1 MSINFRMPPFIK
13 RSLRLSGAAVL
24 IVLAACASPSPASTP
39 TVTAATAATA
49 VTTPLPPMGERK
61 ELNFNLDWKY
71 FEGDADG
78 AEAPA
83 FGDSGWTY
91 VDLPHSTQYVTPEK
105 PFAYLG
111 VSWYRKHFA
120 VPDSYQGRKV
130 YIEFE
135 AAMQSADVWVNGV
148 RKLRHEGG
156 FTPFTIDVS
165 GDVTYG
171 GADNVVAVK
180 VDSRANTNW
189 APGQPVIDFQYYG
202 GLYRDVRMYVT
213 DKLHV
218 TDAVYAGRPAGGGVF
233 VTYPAVSPDSAT
245 VDIKTNVLNEN
256 EDPRTATLVSE
267 ILDAAGQTV
276 GSASADAALQPGAGY
291 DFAQSIVIKNP
302 KLWHPYTPNLYTLV
316 TTVKEGGQTVDS
328 YYTRIGI
335 RRIEWSHDGGLIING
350 SRFKALGVNMHQQI
364 YGLGNAVPNQSIY
377 YDVKRI
383 KDAGLNFI
391 RGAHYPHDPS
401 FYDACD
407 ELGILVLDAQTGW
420 QFYNDTPAFR
430 NNTYQ
435 ELRDLIRRDRNHP
448 SVVAWE
454 ASLNESNYTFE
465 WAQEA
470 HRIVHEEYPGDQA
483 YSAAW
488 KYPVADI
495 FIGAS
500 QHNIRATDDLRPILI
515 DEWGDWDYG
524 GAQSTSRQS
533 REAGDRAMLAQAAN
547 LEDGQSKNMALP
559 WFTADAYWDYADYG
573 GFSLIRSGLVD
584 MYRIPKYAYYFL
596 QSQRDPSVVIP
607 GADSGPMVFIANQW
621 TETSPTTVRVYSN
634 CEQVAL
640 SLNGKSVATQSP
652 DPGTNL
658 MHPPFNFNL
667 GRYTPGTLQ
676 AVCLIG
682 GEQKAVA
689 VRKTPVTAAALRL
702 QAEGMTL
709 QADSSDA
716 RLVFIDIVDSEG
728 TMVPAENG
736 PVTLTV
742 SGPGSIIGPAV
753 ITMKGGQLA
762 VWVRSGRTA
771 GAITLTAEAPGLT
784 PAILTL
790 TSLPV
795 SDLPLAPADRT
806 GTTLFAFL

>member
-1 MSINFRMPPFIK
+1 MK
-13 RSLRLSGAAVL
+13 RFLWLSGAAL
-24 IVLAACASPSPASTP
+24 ATTLAACAIPSPVSTP
-39 TVTAATAATA
+39 EPAATATA
-49 VTTPLPPMGERK
+49 AALPLPPMGGRK

-71 FEGDADG
+71 FEGEAGG
-78 AEAPA
+78 AEVSA

-111 VSWYRKHFA
+111 VGWYRKHFS

-130 YIEFE
+130 TIEFE

-148 RKLRHEGG
+148 KKLRHEGG

-165 GDVTYG
+165 GDVAYG
-171 GADNVVAVK
+171 GADNVIAVK

-202 GLYRDVRMYVT
+202 GLYRDVRMIVT

-218 TDAVYAGRPAGGGVF
+218 TDAVYAGKPAGGGIF
-233 VTYPAVSPDSAT
+233 VTYPAVGPDSAT
-245 VDIKTNVLNEN
+245 VDIKTNILNEN
-256 EDPRTATLVSE
+256 SDVRTATLVSE
-267 ILDAAGQTV
+267 ILDAAGQSV
-276 GSASADAALQPGAGY
+276 ASASADAVLQPGAGY
-291 DFAQSIVIKNP
+291 DFTQSIVIKNP
-302 KLWHPYTPNLYTLV
+302 KLWHPYSPNLYTLL
-316 TTVKEGGQTVDS
+316 TTVKEAGQTVDTDR
-328 YYTRIGI
+328 TRIGI

-350 SRFKALGVNMHQQI
+350 SRFKALGVNMHSQI
-364 YGLGNAVPNQSIY
+364 YGLGNAVPNQSIF

-383 KDAGLNFI
+383 KDGGLNFI
-391 RGAHYPHDPS
+391 RGAHYPHDPA

-420 QFYNDTPAFR
+420 QFFNDTPAFR

-454 ASLNESNYTFE
+454 ASLNESNFSLE

-488 KYPVADI
+488 KWPVADI

-500 QHNIRATDDLRPILI
+500 QHNVRATSDPRPIII
-515 DEWGDWDYG
+515 DEYGDWDYG

-533 REAGDRAMLAQAAN
+533 REAGDNAMLIHAGNVQ
-547 LEDGQSKNMALP
+547 DGQGKNMALP
-559 WFTADAYWDYADYG
+559 WFTADGYWDYADYG
-573 GFSLIRSGLVD
+573 GFGLIRSGLVD

-596 QSQRDPSVVIP
+596 QSQRDPGVVIP
-607 GADSGPMVFIANQW
+607 GVDSGPMVFIANQW
-621 TETSPTTVRVYSN
+621 TETSPTVVRVYSN

-640 SLNGKSVATQSP
+640 SLNGKPVATRFP
-652 DPGTNL
+652 DSGTSL
-658 MHPPFNFNL
+658 LHPPFNFDL

-682 GEQKAVA
+682 GEQKAA
-689 VRKTPVTAAALRL
+689 AARKTPGSAAAIRLR
-702 QAEGMTL
+702 AEGMTL
-709 QADSSDA
+709 QADASDA
-716 RLVFIDIVDSEG
+716 RLIFIDIVDSEG
-728 TMVPAENG
+728 TVVPAENG
-736 PVTLTV
+736 MVNLTI
-742 SGPGSIIGPAV
+742 SGPGSIVGPAE
-753 ITMKGGQLA
+753 ITVKGGQLA

-771 GAITLTAEAPGLT
+771 GTITLTAEAAGLT
-784 PAILTL
+784 PATLTL
-790 TSLPV
+790 IGAPV
-795 SDLPLAPADRT
+795 SDLPPAPAGRT
-806 GTTLFAFL
+806 GTDLFAFL